1 MAARGKEQN
10 KIIISGNRIY
20 EEVILTGEF
29 SDELVIGT
37 TKASRIRFERSE
49 FFCDF
54 EIRFY
59 NEKNGDWSV
68 SCNRDIYIDSGSIA
82 RKYSRIIKR
91 GMEMVFRYTNGDALL
106 FNISLHFL
114 LHISL

>member
-82 RKYSRIIKR
+82 RNIAVSSQEEWKCYFAIP
-91 GMEMVFRYTNGDALL
+91 MVMRCFL
-106 FNISLHFL
+106 ISHYR
-114 LHISL
+114 

>member
-68 SCNRDIYIDSGSIA
+68 SCNRDIYIDSGS
-82 RKYSRIIKR
+82 R
-91 GMEMVFRYTNGDALL
+91 ALKAKAA
-106 FNISLHFL
+106 SLHGYVTLFSPEDHPAQ
-114 LHISL
+114 HILDHHSLRAD